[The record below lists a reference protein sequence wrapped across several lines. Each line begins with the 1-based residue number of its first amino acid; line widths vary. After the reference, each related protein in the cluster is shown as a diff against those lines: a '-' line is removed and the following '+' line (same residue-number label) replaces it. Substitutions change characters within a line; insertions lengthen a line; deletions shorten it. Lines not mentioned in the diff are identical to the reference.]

1 VCTDCGLV
9 IDRDLNAAVNL
20 ARLAQAAATDP
31 SAGFAT
37 GGADRKTT
45 AKPSGPATRV
55 AMKPEPD
62 PETPTDAAGGSA
74 DPKGKAA

>member
-9 IDRDLNAAVNL
+9 IDRDLNAAINL
-20 ARLAQAAATDP
+20 ARLARAATDP

-37 GGADRKTT
+37 GGADPKTT
-45 AKPSGPATRV
+45 AAPSGQSTPVAT
-55 AMKPEPD
+55 KPEPD
-62 PETPTDAAGGSA
+62 PETETDAAGGSA

>member
-1 VCTDCGLV
+1 V

-20 ARLAQAAATDP
+20 ARLALATAPTDP

-45 AKPSGPATRV
+45 AAPSGQSTLV
-55 AMKPEPD
+55 ALRPEPD
-62 PETPTDAAGGSA
+62 PETATDAAGGSA